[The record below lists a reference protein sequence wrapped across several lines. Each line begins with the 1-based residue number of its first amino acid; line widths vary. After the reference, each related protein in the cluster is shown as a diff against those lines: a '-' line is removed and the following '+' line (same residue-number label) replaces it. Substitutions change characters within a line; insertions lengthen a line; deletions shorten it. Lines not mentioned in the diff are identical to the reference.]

1 MNARE
6 AIARRLVND
15 DDAPGPRTR
24 SFTEALTSV
33 SEDERTATFV
43 ASDETVDRYGDVVS
57 LDGWDL
63 ANFRRNP
70 VFLWMH
76 SQYQPIGTVKKI
88 GVEGDKLL
96 AHVRFFDA
104 GDSKMAD
111 DLWKLVKKRK
121 LRAVSVGFTVKSD
134 DHIEAIRDENER
146 VTGYRFLQQEL
157 LELSLVSVPANPNAL
172 QVARSM
178 GLPDDLIKQAL
189 PLDALVHEE
198 QVAMRQRYARTILNG
213 IKSRA
218 PR

>member
-1 MNARE
+1 MTALE
-6 AIARRLVND
+6 ALARRTDSSEPYLR
-15 DDAPGPRTR
+15 G
-24 SFTEALTSV
+24 FTEALQDIT
-33 SEDERTATFV
+33 EDERTATFV
-43 ASDETVDRYGDVVS
+43 ASDETVDRYGDIVS
-57 LDGWDL
+57 VDGWDL
-63 ANFRRNP
+63 KNFRRNP
-70 VFLWMH
+70 MFLWMH

-96 AHVRFFDA
+96 ATVKFFDA

-134 DHIEAIRDENER
+134 EDIEAIRDENER
-146 VTGYRFLQQEL
+146 VTGFRFLRQEL

-178 GLPDDLIKQAL
+178 GLPEDLISQAL
-189 PLDALVHEE
+189 PLDALVRDE
-198 QVAMRQRYARTILNG
+198 QVKARQRLARIRLGDIN
-213 IKSRA
+213 SRA